1 MTFLSCQEIDELMT
15 ELGYTQTNTR
25 KYAHEFKLKNGQYIY
40 VKQLKDNQ
48 KRKKQPSRFMIHP
61 SFRKFKEDL
70 IKLEKVEFSFKE
82 KGNMNTAFACF
93 PQSNE
98 SECAKN
104 PTRYGIGVN
113 FKDKL
118 ALINFLKFIESNK
131 YKEL

>member
-1 MTFLSCQEIDELMT
+1 MTFLSCNEIYELMT
-15 ELGYTQTNTR
+15 DLGYTQTNTR

-98 SECAKN
+98 SECAMN
-104 PTRYGIGVN
+104 RTGFVGD
-113 FKDKL
+113 F
-118 ALINFLKFIESNK
+118 FI
-131 YKEL
+131 